1 MTVGEI
7 MSIIGGVIGV
17 ASLIGGLIARDRQM
31 FKAIDV
37 KTAAVD
43 EKYDRETK
51 TLHERVNRTRDEMV
65 RQADLQSHTQRIEGT
80 LGNIQVQLNLL
91 IQKFIKE

>member
-1 MTVGEI
+1 
-7 MSIIGGVIGV
+7 MSIGEFLAIGGFVIGIATLV
-17 ASLIGGLIARDRQM
+17 GGLIARDRQM

-43 EKYDRETK
+43 DKYDRETK
-51 TLHERVNRTRDEMV
+51 NLHERVNRTRDEMV

-80 LGNIQVQLNLL
+80 LGAIQSQLNML